1 MADPRH
7 RLGLEAEAAVAR
19 WLAGEGWVVLAQRW
33 RVAGGELDLVMRD
46 PDGVLV
52 GVEVR
57 ARRTSRAGSAAESV
71 GRSRVVRLRHALMS
85 FAAQADVRALL
96 RVDLVTLVPARDLDP
111 AVERRWRVTRVP
123 AIDAW

>member
-7 RLGLEAEAAVAR
+7 RLGLEAEAAVGR
-19 WLAGEGWVVLAQRW
+19 WLAGEGWVVLAERW

-71 GRSRVVRLRHALMS
+71 GRSRVLRLRHALMS
-85 FAAQADVRALL
+85 FAAQADVRAPL
-96 RVDLVTLVPARDLDP
+96 RVDLVTVVPARGLGP
-111 AVERRWRVTRVP
+111 AAERRWRVSRVP